1 MNSHMKIDLFLVLY
15 TSGGIILV
23 GMTYLILGLI
33 TETISAANKKK
44 AEEEARKK
52 KEERDRKMAA

>member
-1 MNSHMKIDLFLVLY
+1 MEIDLFIVLYASGGLVL
-15 TSGGIILV
+15 V
-23 GMTYLILGLI
+23 GTIYLILGAI
-33 TETISAANKKK
+33 TETISGISKKR

>member
-1 MNSHMKIDLFLVLY
+1 MEIDLFIVLY
-15 TSGGIILV
+15 ASGGLV
-23 GMTYLILGLI
+23 IVGAVYLILGAI
-33 TETISAANKKK
+33 TETIQDVAKKK